1 MDFARRKRKLALMV
15 ILFLLLMLY
24 PIAYLTSLPARN
36 PNWIMVG
43 NIIKLISPNVY
54 QNFKVKQKGHR
65 LQWFEDLAQQDNI
78 PLHAASGYG
87 YMSEDEYN
95 NMVDQVLQEMPIEK
109 GDSIFELGCGVGADL
124 KRIRNN
130 YGETVA
136 IGGSDLSEN
145 AILKIREL
153 FPKDATQFHI
163 ISMTKKNERIS
174 DNSKDHVISVG
185 AFAMY
190 LYVDEMEMAL
200 KEAIRITKPGGHL
213 CFTHFVEPNG
223 IAKGS
228 ILEPIDKSFWKKIAD
243 RYPIQN
249 LRVKQMVYYKD
260 RYFVCF
266 SKSKRF
272 L

>member
-15 ILFLLLMLY
+15 ILFLLLMIY
-24 PIAYLTSLPARN
+24 PIAYLKSLPARN

-54 QNFKVKQKGHR
+54 QNFKVKQKGQR

-145 AILKIREL
+145 AI
-153 FPKDATQFHI
+153 A
-163 ISMTKKNERIS
+163 
-174 DNSKDHVISVG
+174 
-185 AFAMY
+185 
-190 LYVDEMEMAL
+190 
-200 KEAIRITKPGGHL
+200 
-213 CFTHFVEPNG
+213 
-223 IAKGS
+223 
-228 ILEPIDKSFWKKIAD
+228 
-243 RYPIQN
+243 
-249 LRVKQMVYYKD
+249 
-260 RYFVCF
+260 
-266 SKSKRF
+266 
-272 L
+272 